1 MKKLN
6 YKEIYQLKLQL
17 GISFSDAEAVMNIF
31 FYFKSCNKQFG
42 YYELVPQSNHLDS
55 TTDYYNVYM
64 NQNCYIYSSIEEL
77 IKDEEKRGDWDFPQS
92 GIHQRV
98 VDFILDSIDNTV
110 FKLENGHYIQFYF

>member
-1 MKKLN
+1 MRKLN
-6 YKEIYQLKLQL
+6 YKEIYQLKICL
-17 GISFSDAEAVMNIF
+17 GISFSDAESVMNLL
-31 FYFKSCNKQFG
+31 YDFKSWNKKFHN
-42 YYELVPQSNHLDS
+42 YELVPQSNPLDS
-55 TTDYYNVYM
+55 ITDYYNVYM

-92 GIHQRV
+92 EIHQRV

>member
-17 GISFSDAEAVMNIF
+17 GISFSDAEAIMNLF
-31 FYFKSCNKQFG
+31 FDFKSWNKQFG

-92 GIHQRV
+92 EIHQRT

>member
-1 MKKLN
+1 MRKLN
-6 YKEIYQLKLQL
+6 YKEIYQLKLNL
-17 GISFSDAEAVMNIF
+17 GISFSDAESVMNLF
-31 FYFKSCNKQFG
+31 FDFKSWNKKFHN
-42 YYELVPQSNHLDS
+42 YELVPQSNPLDS
-55 TTDYYNVYM
+55 ITDYYNVYM

-92 GIHQRV
+92 EIHKHV